1 MHYYWLII
9 LHCFLLFTCCYFEPA
24 VSICLT
30 GQVKSLKKDLKGLTD
45 AFYLGIAQIE
55 RSSLLVLIHS
65 CNRHAI
71 RADVNKPSDANV
83 YCVLCHNTA
92 FVFVTYDPQ
101 ITHGK
106 QIGNTVEKKLEKT
119 RYTERMVWLIAKSL
133 TIFLLSVVECQRSW
147 HAKFHDLVHEIIKGN
162 IIKWCIIS
170 LHIFGKEVIS
180 YYLIEQN
187 VLEKQ
192 IAFFHGRTV
201 KGAESDISTRKPR
214 SIFKTLGLGMDH

>member
-1 MHYYWLII
+1 
-9 LHCFLLFTCCYFEPA
+9 
-24 VSICLT
+24 
-30 GQVKSLKKDLKGLTD
+30 
-45 AFYLGIAQIE
+45 
-55 RSSLLVLIHS
+55 
-65 CNRHAI
+65 
-71 RADVNKPSDANV
+71 
-83 YCVLCHNTA
+83 
-92 FVFVTYDPQ
+92 
-101 ITHGK
+101 
-106 QIGNTVEKKLEKT
+106 
-119 RYTERMVWLIAKSL
+119 MVWLIAKSL

-192 IAFFHGRTV
+192 SAFFHGGTV

-214 SIFKTLGLGMDH
+214 SIFKTLGLGMDHYKSDKKDWPRLPVLTLSLLVMSSFLFACAVVNALTLSLLNPPVSVRMSWSL